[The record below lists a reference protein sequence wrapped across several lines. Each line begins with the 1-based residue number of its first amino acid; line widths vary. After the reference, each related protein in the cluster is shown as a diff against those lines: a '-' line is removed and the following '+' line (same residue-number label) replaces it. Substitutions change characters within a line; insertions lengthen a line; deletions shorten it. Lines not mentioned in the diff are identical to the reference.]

1 MVFAKIPIRYPSK
14 AYKSF
19 IKTRFRRKKSSSL
32 SSTDDNPRRRYQTS
46 EETVVDNK
54 SGKNMNGDDV
64 SDDDQMTSSRSR
76 LGIACCLGRHRSVDN
91 SRSNSI
97 ASTSR
102 NNTTN
107 RKMTNHAKSKSMEN
121 FDNTPSPST
130 LNSSRSLRKPPHLKS
145 RNGSSRKSTPIM
157 YSNSSGMLKP
167 PPIEK
172 NIECTLEELCYG
184 CTKKIMIRRDVLTD
198 NGGIVQEEELLTI
211 NVKPGWTKGT
221 KIKFVGKGN
230 ERPNAYS
237 EDIIFSIS
245 EKRHQLFRREGN
257 DLELCVEIP
266 LLKALTGGT
275 ISVPLLGGENMN
287 LTVDDII
294 YPGYEKIIS
303 DQGMPIS
310 SAAGKRGKLIVKFIV
325 EFPTHLSDNQ
335 RCDVFSILQNSC

>member
-1 MVFAKIPIRYPSK
+1 
-14 AYKSF
+14 
-19 IKTRFRRKKSSSL
+19 
-32 SSTDDNPRRRYQTS
+32 
-46 EETVVDNK
+46 
-54 SGKNMNGDDV
+54 MNGDDV

-76 LGIACCLGRHRSVDN
+76 SRLGIACCLGRHRSVEN

-107 RKMTNHAKSKSMEN
+107 RKRTNHAKSKSMEN
-121 FDNTPSPST
+121 FDNTPST
-130 LNSSRSLRKPPHLKS
+130 LNSSRSLRKPSHLKS

-275 ISVPLLGGENMN
+275 ILVPLLGGENMN